1 MTLGRLWG
9 AVRDY
14 LAHRDQES
22 LERASGRQS
31 LPRPAAPIQNKL
43 GGTGAPGEGSVMAY
57 MPPVLDQPSYFAPK
71 DPERKVPRFA
81 HLGQILV
88 IGVTLALA
96 GFLAALITA
105 IVTYSAG

>member
-1 MTLGRLWG
+1 MTLGRRFR

-57 MPPVLDQPSYFAPK
+57 MPPVLDQPSSSAPK

-81 HLGQILV
+81 HLGQILA
-88 IGVTLALA
+88 IGAVLALA

-105 IVTYSAG
+105 ILTYSAG